1 MCTIT
6 INIDEAKM
14 RRINPKL
21 TTRESINQW
30 LQQCVDK
37 MLEEYVSDYPLPP
50 CSYTEEEMTAI
61 CNQRMEALLSGQ
73 ASTIPHE
80 EVMRRMSEKYGFAV

>member
-1 MCTIT
+1 MCTVT

-30 LQQCVDK
+30 LQQCVDR
-37 MLEEYVSDYPLPP
+37 MLEEYVSDNPLPP
-50 CSYTEEEMTAI
+50 CSYTEEEMMAI
-61 CNQRMEALLSGQ
+61 CDQRLEAILSGQ
-73 ASTIPHE
+73 ATTIPHE
-80 EVMRRMSEKYGFAV
+80 EVMRRISEKYGFAV